1 MGDDSNTGSGGGGL
15 FERLTTLTT
24 LVRAGRAFRKG
35 NTGRAGLLIG
45 SVLVGRRSS
54 RLGYLLQLADTVNQ
68 VRKRLR

>member
-15 FERLTTLTT
+15 FERLTT

-45 SVLVGRRSS
+45 SVLVGRRRS